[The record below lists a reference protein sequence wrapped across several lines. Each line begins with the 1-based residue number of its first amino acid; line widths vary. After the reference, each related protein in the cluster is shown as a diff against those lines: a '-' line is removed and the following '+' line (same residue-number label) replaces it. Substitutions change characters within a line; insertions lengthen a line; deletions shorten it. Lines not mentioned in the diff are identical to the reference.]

1 MSLDDTHQGK
11 TQGVIAASGEAAH
24 PMTPNRRNLVAG
36 KFDGAR
42 RRPPG
47 DDCLPELLWEQAR
60 SQPDRTACVYGDER
74 LTYRE
79 LTKRSADLATHLRR
93 LGVAADDCI
102 GLFLEPSIELMTGV
116 WGILCSGGAYLPLSP
131 EYPEERLRYIIED
144 SRTTVVL
151 TQQGLV
157 ARLTELAPQGTKI
170 VVLDTADAFAPAAP
184 PAAPPAES
192 LEGAAARESGTGI
205 RPGDSAYVVY
215 TSGSTGRP
223 KGVVIEHRAIVN
235 QMRWLNTV
243 HRIDRNRIIL
253 QKTPMSFDAAQWEIL
268 APACGSTVVMGGPGV
283 YRDPEQLV
291 DTVVAH
297 GVTTLQCVPT
307 LLQALLDTE
316 RLGECTSLTQ
326 LFSGGE
332 ALSRALALRCL
343 EVLPDCELV
352 NLYGPTECTINSS
365 SFTVDRDSVA
375 DGVQTIPIGTPAHDT
390 RFYVLDGDRSP
401 VVPGEVGE
409 LYIGGV
415 QLARGYLHQPD
426 LTAERFVGNP
436 FHTDHGFSRLYRTG
450 DLAYWNAD
458 GTLQFVGRVDNQVK
472 LRGFRI
478 ELDEIRLG
486 IERHDWVRNAAVVVK
501 DDSVTGFQ
509 QLVAYV
515 ELNPKEAALMDQGEH
530 GTHHLSKESRLQ
542 VMAQLSDGG
551 CRDDAETR
559 GKTVVDLPGRTPAP
573 EQRRRVF
580 ARKTYRFFE
589 GGDVTKDDI
598 VRLLERSGSGAR
610 PRGLDTLGFA
620 ELGEILRYFG
630 QFSSADRLLPK
641 YGYASPGSLYA
652 TQMYLEISGLDG
664 VRPGYHYY
672 HPVRHQ
678 LILIREKPAAATA
691 RLKIHFM
698 GKRRAIEPIY
708 KKNVREVL
716 EMEAGHMVGLFEE
729 ILPEHGLDIRAL
741 GYAPETGEQL
751 ECADEDDY
759 LGTFEVVPYAGP
771 RPEDS
776 LDVYVQAHPG
786 KVTGL
791 TEGLYRY
798 ADGDLHRFSDDMI
811 LRKHVVAINQVV
823 YQRSSFGVALVG
835 QPDPHWPGYVDL
847 GRRLHRL
854 QMNDLGFGFMSSGY
868 SSRTGDD
875 LPSARRMESILRAC
889 GGEPGPFYFA
899 VGGRVSDEQLLST
912 GMKEDSVHM
921 RGPTEMIRDDL
932 IGFLPDY
939 MLPNRVV
946 ILDGLP
952 RTANGKIDSRALEA
966 RDLTDV
972 VSADGPFVAP
982 RTEAEERIARVW
994 RRVLKREKVS
1004 VRDDF
1009 FMSGGN
1015 SLVAMALVS
1024 GINEEFRCS
1033 LPMQVVFGSPTVEK
1047 LAIAVGAD
1055 GGEPSSRLVG
1065 LNTTGSKN
1073 PIYCWPGLGGYT
1085 MNLRPLAEK
1094 TGFDR
1099 PFYGVQAYGI
1109 NEDEVPYSTVQEMA
1123 AEDVRAIKRLQPAGP
1138 YMLWGYSFGARVA
1151 FEAACRLE
1159 RMGEQVEG
1167 LLLIA
1172 PGSPQVHATD
1182 DPGGHDDPVYAN
1194 RKYLTILFSVFAGG
1208 IDGPLLDDC
1217 LRDVEDEDGFI
1228 SFVGAN
1234 FRGLDPDLVRRIVR
1248 TVRRTYQTIY
1258 HLGDPAGR
1266 RINAPITILKA
1277 RGDEPSFIEKGG
1289 GSFFESPTV
1298 VNLEADHY
1306 SILKEPGL
1314 DELLRTV
1321 RHALGA

>member
-1 MSLDDTHQGK
+1 MK
-11 TQGVIAASGEAAH
+11 TQGAIAASGEAVR
-24 PMTPNRRNLVAG
+24 PMAPDRGDLVAG
-36 KFDGAR
+36 EIDGR
-42 RRPPG
+42 RIRLPG
-47 DDCLPELLWEQAR
+47 EECLPELLWEHVRA
-60 SQPDRTACVYGDER
+60 QPDRTACVYGDER

-79 LTKRSADLATHLRR
+79 LAERSADLAAHLRR
-93 LGVAADDCI
+93 LGVAVDDCI
-102 GLFLEPSIELMTGV
+102 GVFVEPSIELMTGV

-131 EYPEERLRYIIED
+131 DYPEERLRYIIED
-144 SRTTVVL
+144 SRTEVIL
-151 TQQGLV
+151 TQRGLV
-157 ARLTELAPQGTKI
+157 GRLTELAPRGTRI
-170 VVLDTADAFAPAAP
+170 VVLDAPDALSPESSGAP
-184 PAAPPAES
+184 
-192 LEGAAARESGTGI
+192 GGGSGI
-205 RPGDSAYVVY
+205 DPGDAAYVVY
-215 TSGSTGRP
+215 TSGSTGKP
-223 KGVVIEHRAIVN
+223 KGVVIEHRAIVH

-243 HRIDRNRIIL
+243 HRIDRDRVVL

-283 YRDPEQLV
+283 YRDPERLV

-332 ALSRALALRCL
+332 ALSRPLALRCL
-343 EVLPDCELV
+343 DVLPGCELV

-375 DGVQTIPIGTPAHDT
+375 DGGQTISIGTPAYDT
-390 RFYVLDGDRSP
+390 QFYVLDGDRRP
-401 VVPGEVGE
+401 VAPGEVGE

-415 QLARGYLHQPD
+415 QLARGYLHRPD
-426 LTAERFVGNP
+426 LTAERFVDNP
-436 FHTDHGFSRLYRTG
+436 FYTDRGSSRLYRTG

-486 IERHDWVRNAAVVVK
+486 IEGHDWVRNAAVVVK
-501 DDSVTGFQ
+501 DDPVTGFQ
-509 QLVAYV
+509 HLVAYV
-515 ELNPKEAALMDQGEH
+515 ELNPKEAALMDQGDH

-542 VMAQLSDGG
+542 VLAQLSDGG

-559 GKTVVDLPGRTPAP
+559 GKAVADLPGRTPTE
-573 EQRRRVF
+573 EQRARVF

-589 GGDVTKDDI
+589 GGEVTKDDI
-598 VRLLERSGSGAR
+598 VRLLGRSGAGAR
-610 PRGLDTLGFA
+610 PRGLSTLGLA

-630 QFSSADRLLPK
+630 QFSSDDRLLPK

-652 TQMYLEISGLDG
+652 TQMYLEINGLDG
-664 VRPGYHYY
+664 VRPGFHYY

-678 LILIREKPAAATA
+678 LILIREKPAEPAPH
-691 RLKIHFM
+691 LKIHFM

-729 ILPEHGLDIRAL
+729 ILPDHGLDIRAL
-741 GYAPETGEQL
+741 GYAPETKEQL

-759 LGTFEVVPYAGP
+759 LGTFEAVPYAGP
-771 RPEDS
+771 RPADS

-786 KVTGL
+786 KVAGL
-791 TEGLYRY
+791 AGGLYRY
-798 ADGDLHRFSDDMI
+798 VDGDLRGVSDDMI
-811 LRKHVVAINQVV
+811 LRKHVVAINQQV
-823 YQRSSFGVALVG
+823 YQRSAFGIALVG
-835 QPDPHWPGYVDL
+835 RPGPHWLGYLDL
-847 GRRLHRL
+847 GRKLHRL
-854 QMNDLGFGFMSSGY
+854 QMNDLGFGFMPSGY
-868 SSRTGDD
+868 GSRTGHD

-899 VGGRVSDEQLLST
+899 VGGRVSDEQVLST

-946 ILDGLP
+946 ILDRLP

-966 RDLTDV
+966 WDLADA
-972 VSADGPFVAP
+972 VSSDEPFVAP
-982 RTEAEERIARVW
+982 RTKDEERIARVW
-994 RRVLKREKVS
+994 GRVLKREKVS

-1009 FMSGGN
+1009 FLSGGN
-1015 SLVAMALVS
+1015 SLIAMALVS
-1024 GINEEFRCS
+1024 RINDEFQCS
-1033 LPMQVVFGSPTVEK
+1033 LPMQVVFTSPTVEK
-1047 LAIAVGAD
+1047 LLIEVDAD
-1055 GGEPSSRLVG
+1055 GARPSSRLVG
-1065 LNTTGSKN
+1065 LKTAGSKN

-1094 TGFDR
+1094 TGVDR
-1099 PFYGVQAYGI
+1099 PFYGVQAHGI

-1123 AEDVRAIKRLQPAGP
+1123 AEDVRAIKRLQPEGP

-1151 FEAACRLE
+1151 FEAARQLE
-1159 RMGEQVEG
+1159 QMGEQVES
-1167 LLLIA
+1167 LVLIA
-1172 PGSPQVHATD
+1172 PGSPRVRAGD
-1182 DPGGHDDPVYAN
+1182 EPGGGDEPVYTN

-1208 IDGPLLDDC
+1208 IDGPLLDAC
-1217 LRDVEDEDGFI
+1217 LKEVEDEDGFV

-1234 FRGLDPDLVRRIVR
+1234 FGGLDPDLVRRIVR
-1248 TVRRTYQTIY
+1248 TVRRTYQMKY
-1258 HLGDPAGR
+1258 HPGDPAER

-1277 RGDEPSFIEKGG
+1277 RGDEPSFIENGDG
-1289 GSFFESPTV
+1289 HFSEPPAV
-1298 VNLEADHY
+1298 VDLEADHY
-1306 SILKEPGL
+1306 SLLKEPGL

>member
-1 MSLDDTHQGK
+1 MSLDNTHQVK
-11 TQGVIAASGEAAH
+11 TQDVIAAGGEAVH
-24 PMTPNRRNLVAG
+24 PMTPNRRNLVE
-36 KFDGAR
+36 FDGAR
-42 RRPPG
+42 RRPSG
-47 DDCLPELLWEQAR
+47 GECLPELLREHAR
-60 SQPDRTACVYGDER
+60 SQPGRTACVYGDER

-79 LTKRSADLATHLRR
+79 LAERGADLAAHLRS
-93 LGVAADDCI
+93 LGVGADDCV
-102 GLFLEPSIELMTGV
+102 GVFVEPSIELMTGV
-116 WGILCSGGAYLPLSP
+116 WGILCSGSAYLPLSP

-144 SRTTVVL
+144 SRTGIIL
-151 TQQGLV
+151 TQRNLV
-157 ARLTELAPQGTKI
+157 ARLAELAPRGTKI
-170 VVLDTADAFAPAAP
+170 VVLDAADAFEPAASP
-184 PAAPPAES
+184 
-192 LEGAAARESGTGI
+192 EGAWESGAGI
-205 RPGDSAYVVY
+205 HPGDAAYVVY

-243 HRIDRNRIIL
+243 HGIDQDRIIL

-283 YRDPEQLV
+283 YRDPERLV

-332 ALSRALALRCL
+332 ALSRSLALRCL
-343 EVLPDCELV
+343 DVLPGCELV

-375 DGVQTIPIGTPAHDT
+375 DGVQTISIGTPAHDT
-390 RFYVLDGDRSP
+390 QFYVLDGDRSP
-401 VVPGEVGE
+401 LAPGEVGE

-415 QLARGYLHQPD
+415 QLARGYLHRPD
-426 LTAERFVGNP
+426 LTAERFVDNP
-436 FHTDHGFSRLYRTG
+436 FHGEHGSSRLYRTG

-458 GTLQFVGRVDNQVK
+458 GTVQFVGRVDNQVK

-486 IERHDWVRNAAVVVK
+486 IESHDWVRNAAVVVK
-501 DDSVTGFQ
+501 DDSLTGFQ
-509 QLVAYV
+509 HLVAYV
-515 ELNPKEAALMDQGEH
+515 ELNPKEAALMDQGDH

-551 CRDDAETR
+551 CRDEAETR
-559 GKTVVDLPGRTPAP
+559 GKTVTGLPGRTPTR

-598 VRLLERSGSGAR
+598 VRLLGRSGTGAR
-610 PRGLDTLGFA
+610 PRGLDTLSFA

-630 QFSSADRLLPK
+630 QFSSEDRLLPK

-652 TQMYLEISGLDG
+652 TQMYLEVSGLDG

-672 HPVRHQ
+672 HPVRHE
-678 LILIREKPAAATA
+678 LILIREKPAEPSAQ
-691 RLKIHFM
+691 LKIHFV

-741 GYAPETGEQL
+741 GYAPETKDHL
-751 ECADEDDY
+751 ECADEDEY
-759 LGTFEVVPYAGP
+759 LGTFEAVPYAGP

-791 TEGLYRY
+791 AEGLYRY
-798 ADGDLHRFSDDMI
+798 AAGDLLRISGDMI
-811 LRKHVVAINQVV
+811 LRKHVVAINQKV
-823 YQRSSFGVALVG
+823 YQRSGFGVALVG
-835 QPDPHWPGYVDL
+835 RPGPHWLGYVDL
-847 GRRLHRL
+847 GRKLHRL
-854 QMNDLGFGFMSSGY
+854 QMNDMGFGFMSSGY

-875 LPSARRMESILRAC
+875 LPSARRMESILRAR
-889 GGEPGPFYFA
+889 GEEQGPFYFA

-912 GMKEDSVHM
+912 GMKEDAVHM
-921 RGPTEMIRDDL
+921 SGPTEMIRDDL

-946 ILDGLP
+946 ILDRLP
-952 RTANGKIDSRALEA
+952 RTASGKIDSKALEA
-966 RDLTDV
+966 LDLADA
-972 VSADGPFVAP
+972 VSDDEPFVAP
-982 RTEAEERIARVW
+982 RTKDEERIARVW
-994 RRVLKREKVS
+994 RKVLKREKVS

-1009 FMSGGN
+1009 FVSGGN
-1015 SLVAMALVS
+1015 SLIAMALVS

-1047 LAIAVGAD
+1047 LLIEVDAD
-1055 GGEPSSRLVG
+1055 AGEPSSRLVG
-1065 LNTTGSKN
+1065 LNTAGSKN
-1073 PIYCWPGLGGYT
+1073 PVYCWPGLGGYT

-1094 TGFDR
+1094 IGVDR

-1109 NEDEVPYSTVQEMA
+1109 NEDEIPYSTVQEMA
-1123 AEDVRAIKRLQPAGP
+1123 AEDIRAMRRLQPEGP

-1151 FEAACRLE
+1151 FEAACQLE
-1159 RMGEQVEG
+1159 QMGEEVEG

-1172 PGSPQVHATD
+1172 PGSPRVRAND
-1182 DPGGHDDPVYAN
+1182 DPGGDDAPVYAN

-1208 IDGPLLDDC
+1208 IDVPLLDDC
-1217 LRDVEDEDGFI
+1217 LKDVEDEDGFV
-1228 SFVGAN
+1228 SFVVAN
-1234 FRGLDPDLVRRIVR
+1234 FPGLDPDLVRRIVR
-1248 TVRRTYQTIY
+1248 TVRGTYQMKY
-1258 HLGDPAGR
+1258 HLGDPAGPR
-1266 RINAPITILKA
+1266 LKAPITILKA
-1277 RGDEPSFIEKGG
+1277 QGDEPSFIEYGG
-1289 GSFFESPTV
+1289 GYFSEPPAV
-1298 VNLEADHY
+1298 VHLKADHY
-1306 SILKEPGL
+1306 SLLKEPGL
-1314 DELLRTV
+1314 HELLRTA
-1321 RHALGA
+1321 RRALGA

>member
-1 MSLDDTHQGK
+1 MSLDRTHQVT
-11 TQGVIAASGEAAH
+11 TQGVIAASGEAVGL
-24 PMTPNRRNLVAG
+24 MTPNRRNLVAG
-36 KFDGAR
+36 EFDGAR
-42 RRPPG
+42 RRPPAEE
-47 DDCLPELLWEQAR
+47 CLPELLWEHVR

-79 LTKRSADLATHLRR
+79 LAGRSADLAAHLRL

-102 GLFLEPSIELMTGV
+102 GLFVEPSIELMTGV

-144 SRTTVVL
+144 SRTAVIL

-157 ARLTELAPQGTKI
+157 ARLAELAPRGTKI
-170 VVLDTADAFAPAAP
+170 VVLDAADAFAPAASP
-184 PAAPPAES
+184 
-192 LEGAAARESGTGI
+192 EGAVARESGTGI
-205 RPGDSAYVVY
+205 HPGDAAYVVY

-243 HRIDRNRIIL
+243 HRIDRDRIIL

-268 APACGSTVVMGGPGV
+268 APACGSTVVMGGSGV
-283 YRDPEQLV
+283 YRDPERLV

-332 ALSRALALRCL
+332 ALSRPLALHCL

-375 DGVQTIPIGTPAHDT
+375 DGTQTISIGTPAYDT
-390 RFYVLDGDRSP
+390 QLYVLDGDRLP
-401 VVPGEVGE
+401 VTPGEVGE

-415 QLARGYLHQPD
+415 QLARGYLHRPD
-426 LTAERFVGNP
+426 LTAERFVDNP
-436 FHTDHGFSRLYRTG
+436 FYADHGYARLYRTG

-458 GTLQFVGRVDNQVK
+458 GTLQFAGRVDNQVK

-486 IERHDWVRNAAVVVK
+486 IESHDWVRNAAVVVK

-509 QLVAYV
+509 HLVAYV

-551 CRDDAETR
+551 CRDDAETT
-559 GKTVVDLPGRTPAP
+559 GKAVVDLPCGTPTR

-598 VRLLERSGSGAR
+598 VRLLGRSGAGAR
-610 PRGLDTLGFA
+610 SRGLDTLSFA

-630 QFSSADRLLPK
+630 QFSSDDRLLPK

-691 RLKIHFM
+691 ELKIHFM

-741 GYAPETGEQL
+741 GYAPETKEHL

-759 LGTFEVVPYAGP
+759 LGTFEAVPYAGP
-771 RPEDS
+771 RPDS
-776 LDVYVQAHPG
+776 LDIYVQAHPG

-791 TEGLYRY
+791 AEGLHRY
-798 ADGDLHRFSDDMI
+798 AAADLHRISDDMI
-811 LRKHVVAINQVV
+811 LRKHIVAINQKV
-823 YQRSSFGVALVG
+823 YQRSSFGIALVG
-835 QPDPHWPGYVDL
+835 KPGPHWLGYVDL
-847 GRRLHRL
+847 GRKLHRL
-854 QMNDLGFGFMSSGY
+854 QMNDMGLGFMSSGY
-868 SSRTGDD
+868 GSRTGDD

-912 GMKEDSVHM
+912 GMKEDAVHM

-946 ILDGLP
+946 ILGRLP
-952 RTANGKIDSRALEA
+952 RTANGKIDSKALEA
-966 RDLTDV
+966 LDLADA

-982 RTEAEERIARVW
+982 RTKAEERIARVW
-994 RRVLKREKVS
+994 SRVLKREKVS

-1009 FMSGGN
+1009 FVSGGN
-1015 SLVAMALVS
+1015 SLIAMALVS
-1024 GINEEFRCS
+1024 GINEEFRVS
-1033 LPMQVVFGSPTVEK
+1033 LPMQVVFASPTVEK
-1047 LAIAVGAD
+1047 LSIDVDAD
-1055 GGEPSSRLVG
+1055 GAGPSSRLVG
-1065 LNTTGSKN
+1065 LNTAGSKN

-1094 TGFDR
+1094 IGVDR

-1109 NEDEVPYSTVQEMA
+1109 NEDEVPYSTVHEMA
-1123 AEDVRAIKRLQPAGP
+1123 AEDVRAIRRLQPEGP

-1151 FEAACRLE
+1151 FEAACQLE

-1172 PGSPQVHATD
+1172 PGSPQVRAGD
-1182 DPGGHDDPVYAN
+1182 DPGGDDEPVYAN
-1194 RKYLTILFSVFAGG
+1194 RKYLTILLSVFAGG
-1208 IDGPLLDDC
+1208 IDVPPLDDC
-1217 LRDVEDEDGFI
+1217 LKDVEDEDGFV

-1234 FRGLDPDLVRRIVR
+1234 FRGLDPDLVRRIIR
-1248 TVRRTYQTIY
+1248 TVRRTYQAKY
-1258 HLGDPAGR
+1258 YLGDSAER

-1277 RGDEPSFIEKGG
+1277 RGDEPSFIENGG
-1289 GSFFESPTV
+1289 GHFSEPPAV

-1314 DELLRTV
+1314 HELLRTV